1 MIRTFCDS
9 GVLIAAARSLDP
21 DGERALKFLEEP
33 DRVFLTSP
41 FVHLEVV
48 PKAIFFKKGLERS
61 FYDRYFANAVW
72 YGDVDKIEVAAQSE
86 AAKSGL
92 GAMDALHLAAA
103 HLSRADE
110 FITTEKPNKAIYRS
124 SLVEVVY
131 LFSWPWARRVRWGWK
146 EERQGAGNLQHLRAV
161 LL

>member
-1 MIRTFCDS
+1 MIRTFLDS

-33 DRVFLTSP
+33 NRVFLTSP

-48 PKAIFFKKGLERS
+48 PKAIFFRKQMERS
-61 FYDRYFANAVW
+61 FYDKYFQNAVW
-72 YGDVDKIEVAAQSE
+72 FREVDKIEVAAQTE
-86 AAKSGL
+86 AARAGL

-110 FITTEKPNKAIYRS
+110 FITTEKPGKAIHRS
-124 SLVEVVY
+124 SLVKVRY
-131 LFSWPWARRVRWGWK
+131 LF
-146 EERQGAGNLQHLRAV
+146 N
-161 LL
+161 